1 MRLKLGQVLQEWAV
15 YTLWQREQRLQQA
28 ITAAK
33 AVRERLFYYMCT
45 IFDAKLKHEE
55 LSRQARDSV

>member
-1 MRLKLGQVLQEWAV
+1 VRLKLGQVLQEWAV

-33 AVRERLFYYMCT
+33 AVR
-45 IFDAKLKHEE
+45 
-55 LSRQARDSV
+55 